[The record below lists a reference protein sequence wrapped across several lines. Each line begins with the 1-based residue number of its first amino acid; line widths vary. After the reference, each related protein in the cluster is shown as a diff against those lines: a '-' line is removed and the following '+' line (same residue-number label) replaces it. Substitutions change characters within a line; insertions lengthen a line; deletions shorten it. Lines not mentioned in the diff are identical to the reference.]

1 MKKRGGGTFV
11 LLPLKYKIARK
22 PSTVHKVAPL
32 EARML
37 YDESFTTYRECMEDA
52 LGADKLPDVATFEE
66 VHAQMREV
74 RRVGAGA
81 DAYAPAEL
89 SLPVCSPPLSADCH
103 RGVLCDP
110 PGHCA

>member
-1 MKKRGGGTFV
+1 VYCKK
-11 LLPLKYKIARK
+11 L
-22 PSTVHKVAPL
+22 PL

-74 RRVGAGA
+74 RRVGRGCGR
-81 DAYAPAEL
+81 L
-89 SLPVCSPPLSADCH
+89 CSC
-103 RGVLCDP
+103 
-110 PGHCA
+110 